1 MPSPSILKL
10 HIKPISRNIVC
21 RLWLIVFWRIYSD
34 NKFTSWDEFIRF
46 QFFQKL
52 SVCRMLVWVN
62 YRMSC
67 ENGKAP
73 TMVIFS
79 IEDLVNK
86 HLAHF
91 VLNLR
96 AFALYVNQEFSKPLF
111 QTSLVWTLNLFTH
124 IISYKQCFLYTISF

>member
-10 HIKPISRNIVC
+10 HIKPISRNIV
-21 RLWLIVFWRIYSD
+21 LWLIVFWRIYSD
-34 NKFTSWDEFIRF
+34 NKFTSWDEFLRF

-52 SVCRMLVWVN
+52 SVCRMLVVWVN

-67 ENGKAP
+67 ENCKVP
-73 TMVIFS
+73 TMVIFL

-86 HLAHF
+86 HLARF

-96 AFALYVNQEFSKPLF
+96 AFALYVNQEFNKPLF
-111 QTSLVWTLNLFTH
+111 QTGLAWNLNLFTH
-124 IISYKQCFLYTISF
+124 IISYKQCFLYTISCY